1 MILGSFFS
9 SEKSTDLS
17 SNMIHMVRRMKSI
30 DQKTKVL
37 IMTPGILPVPSV
49 RGGAVEKLITD
60 LLDGNEIRNKL
71 DITVVTI
78 ADGEIRSDK

>member
-1 MILGSFFS
+1 
-9 SEKSTDLS
+9 
-17 SNMIHMVRRMKSI
+17 MIHMVRRMKSI